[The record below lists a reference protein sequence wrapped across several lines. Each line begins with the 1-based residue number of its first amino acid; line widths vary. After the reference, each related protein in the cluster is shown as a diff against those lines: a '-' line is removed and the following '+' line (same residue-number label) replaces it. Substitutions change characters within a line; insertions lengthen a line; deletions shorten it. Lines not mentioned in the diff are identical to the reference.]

1 MITIKLTEKQY
12 QELQYQSELWVDDT
26 VGTVGDELN
35 LEFGINTVSLPSDKL
50 DLLIFRIELQKD
62 AVKDFLGEYDNRGA
76 IGYYSMLN
84 GLYKKLLKE
93 KGEN

>member
-1 MITIKLTEKQY
+1 MITIKLSEKQY
-12 QELQYQSELWVDDT
+12 QELKEQSENWVDDT

-35 LEFGINTVSLPSDKL
+35 LKFGINTVSLPNDKL
-50 DLLIFRIELQKD
+50 DDLIFRIEYYRD
-62 AVKDFLGEYDNRGA
+62 GVRDF
-76 IGYYSMLN
+76 IGDDRNCIGTYSMYN